1 MWKVSN
7 YRGGKLSTQSYNATF
22 FFGKI
27 LLFMAFYKLSARQY
41 NIATNFLVK
50 VKYANKLFLQLP
62 YLCL

>member
-7 YRGGKLSTQSYNATF
+7 YRGGKLSTQSYNAT

-41 NIATNFLVK
+41 NIATNFHVK
-50 VKYANKLFLQLP
+50 LTQRLTRKVP
-62 YLCL
+62 P